1 MAWIEKPVC
10 DVLGSPLPFDA
21 GDGVLSADAIADPPP
36 FAKARSAVL
45 YDDIARSIVHRF
57 KYKDRTDLAEMMARW
72 MMRAGAEITADADVI
87 VPVPLHRGRL
97 LSRQFNQS
105 AELARAVARQ
115 TGLSYLPATLLRIR
129 ATRRQVGLGASARA
143 DNVRRA
149 FSIPPKRRRDV
160 NGKSVLL
167 VDDVYTTGAT
177 VKSAARELTRAGA
190 DRVFVL
196 TFARVAPGYL

>member
-10 DVLGSPLPFDA
+10 DVLGSPLPFEA
-21 GDGVLSADAIADPPP
+21 GEGALSADAIADPPP

-45 YDDIARSIVHRF
+45 YDDVARSIVHRF
-57 KYKDRTDLAEMMARW
+57 KYKDRTDLADMMARW
-72 MMRAGAEITADADVI
+72 MVRAGADLIAGTDVI
-87 VPVPLHRGRL
+87 LPVPLHRGRL
-97 LSRQFNQS
+97 LFRQFNQS

-115 TGLSYLPATLLRIR
+115 TGLPYKPATLLRIR

-149 FSIPPKRRRDV
+149 FSIPQKRRRDV
-160 NGKSVLL
+160 KGKCVLL

-177 VKSAARELTRAGA
+177 VKSAARELERAGA
-190 DRVFVL
+190 RKVFVL